1 MTETTGRT
9 THPHEWYRD
18 LLGAHA
24 LDVLLPD
31 EAAEMGAHLAS
42 CPTCPEELR
51 MLRLGVQA
59 YALVAEERDPSPQ
72 LRDRLQAAISATPR
86 RRTESTSDAYPVAIA
101 PAPEGAQAKPVSIQ
115 EARAALGPN
124 LGSIWMKIAA
134 ALVVI
139 LVGSLI
145 AWNFSLRDGGDA
157 EGRVV
162 GQFAT
167 TADAPNPDSGGEIR
181 YLEDD
186 NVLLLEMNDLPELAE
201 GEVYQLWLVQGDVVL
216 PSVTFELSPTAG
228 ESTRVAVVS
237 NPDQLDA
244 LAITR
249 EPGPLGSVSATT
261 PIIMIAEI

>member
-9 THPHEWYRD
+9 TYPHEWYRD
-18 LLGAHA
+18 LLGAYA
-24 LDVLLPD
+24 LDALLPD
-31 EAAEMGAHLAS
+31 EAAEMEAHLAT

-51 MLRLGVQA
+51 LLRLGVQTL
-59 YALVAEERDPSPQ
+59 ALTAEERDPSPQ
-72 LRDRLQAAISATPR
+72 LRDRLQTAISASPREIVPPPFADSTPEPQTTMR
-86 RRTESTSDAYPVAIA
+86 PPAPISLDQARAA
-101 PAPEGAQAKPVSIQ
+101 PAP
-115 EARAALGPN
+115 N
-124 LGSIWMKIAA
+124 LGQIWTKIAA

-139 LVGSLI
+139 LIGSLI
-145 AWNFSLRDGGDA
+145 AWNFSLRDDGGT

-167 TADAPNPDSGGEIR
+167 TADAPSADSGGEIR

-201 GEVYQLWLVQGDVVL
+201 GEVYQLWLVQGDVVS
-216 PSVTFELSPTAG
+216 PSVTFEPSPTAG
-228 ESTRVAVVS
+228 ENTLVAVVS

-261 PIIMIAEI
+261 PIIMIAEV